1 MAARKRVKTSGIYF
15 GYLKGFLLSFELA
28 NIHIDASL
36 AMLAFQ
42 TSKKHAESMFSCT

>member
-1 MAARKRVKTSGIYF
+1 MKTSKICF

-28 NIHIDASL
+28 NIHIDAFL

-42 TSKKHAESMFSCT
+42 ASIKHAESMCSCT

>member
-1 MAARKRVKTSGIYF
+1 MKTSGIYLAISKAF
-15 GYLKGFLLSFELA
+15 FSLA

-42 TSKKHAESMFSCT
+42 TSKNSESMFSCT

>member
-1 MAARKRVKTSGIYF
+1 MKTSGIYF
-15 GYLKGFLLSFELA
+15 GYFYFSFELV

-42 TSKKHAESMFSCT
+42 TSKKQAESMFSCT

>member
-1 MAARKRVKTSGIYF
+1 MMVSLKTSGIYF

-28 NIHIDASL
+28 NIHIDACL

-42 TSKKHAESMFSCT
+42 TSKKQTSLRHAL